1 MTACMC
7 LEKLFCSS
15 FTGYHHTNVNF
26 ASLRGPRGA
35 LAVKSQDST
44 YFNEYSLP
52 SPTAEQLQD
61 SRRAQGRPDV
71 PSYRK
76 MRAWRFAPLLLVTT
90 RKRTPRFHDYWP
102 SNGKPPS
109 TCRYIRRRLNAS
121 KCQDTSEAER
131 YRMPTFRSTEQW
143 RSWVPFMVEV
153 RLPHHAGVESCYK
166 ERLFLALSLFQPLIS
181 SPACS
186 LYSTDNEDSVNS
198 LFFPTSPRHGSAGL
212 LAVFHLRPNRPTPR
226 WLR

>member
-7 LEKLFCSS
+7 LEKLSCSS

-121 KCQDTSEAER
+121 TARIRLRLNATECQ
-131 YRMPTFRSTEQW
+131 RSAYGA
-143 RSWVPFMVEV
+143 VEV
-153 RLPHHAGVESCYK
+153 MGSVDGRGAP
-166 ERLFLALSLFQPLIS
+166 
-181 SPACS
+181 SPS
-186 LYSTDNEDSVNS
+186 RWSRE
-198 LFFPTSPRHGSAGL
+198 L
-212 LAVFHLRPNRPTPR
+212 L
-226 WLR
+226 